1 MTHQTAP
8 GTHDLT
14 QLLDTLVEH
23 CDTYLEMPQR
33 DAELEQLR
41 GRLRNE
47 RDRIRQT
54 ADADRGLIATV
65 DGEIQSHL
73 KAVESRL
80 QYRGAEL
87 PTFEGTLEMSDVSI
101 DSYKVIRTHVIDLR
115 KNADRMFDEMDE
127 ILRFNAT
134 VRTIGYILLGIVF
147 LLAAMVL
154 IGIIPLYP

>member
-1 MTHQTAP
+1 MTHQTAQASNE
-8 GTHDLT
+8 LT
-14 QLLDTLVEH
+14 QLLDTLVEN
-23 CDTYLEMPQR
+23 CDKYLEMPQR

-54 ADADRGLIATV
+54 ADADRSMIATV
-65 DGEIQSHL
+65 DGDIQAHL

-87 PTFEGTLEMSDVSI
+87 PSFEGTVVIPDVSI
-101 DSYKVIRTHVIDLR
+101 DAFKDIRTHVVKLR
-115 KNADRMFDEMDE
+115 KQADGLLNEVDE

-147 LLAAMVL
+147 LLAVL
-154 IGIIPLYP
+154 VLTGVIPLYP